1 MQHRFRPAARACV
14 GAVVLAFLCA
24 CAGGG
29 GGSTPST
36 PATAAPVTSTPAPGS
51 LNVPGQQSS
60 GGGAGG
66 FKNDGQTLST
76 YAVSSNPSGQ
86 TFSLDGL
93 SSITP
98 KTVTPPVSTGNQ
110 SIAFASGFSVPIV
123 QLKDGAHTVFYN
135 AASDS
140 KGTIAVS
147 SLQAV
152 HRQTASV
159 SARRL
164 ARLPHRTFRRK
175 NASSAHDIDPTRL
188 AVRMSS
194 SALRASGRLPADV
207 ERAAGSFGQSALS
220 ATADQLRVVSVP
232 AGVDAAAFTR
242 KLQAQPEVAEVTP
255 IHIRHLLA
263 RAPTSVSDPLFSLPF
278 QWYTFASGT
287 NYAWSYN
294 PGTGAKIAVIDT
306 GIDKNNPDLSS
317 QLVYQE
323 TDLTPLDPTTC
334 IPVSGATTVVTPSIT
349 KDDNGHGTDVAGIA
363 LAAANNADLFAGAGW
378 GAKLMAFRI
387 FPDQTA
393 ACNEAANTS
402 GANSVDEAKAID
414 DAVAQGADV
423 INLSLGSGDSD
434 TVEFN
439 AIQSAIAAG
448 VTVVAAAGNGPP
460 DAGLENGMLDY
471 PGAYP
476 GVISVGASALKDQY
490 YSDQFPQA
498 DGTYASSTEIV
509 ASYSSYGPS
518 LSVVAPGGDAVN
530 EDPNACAAT
539 PGGSHCDLDFLH
551 WIENYTTSTPYGTT
565 FTCSFTDTSNPCA
578 NLFNG
583 TSMATPQ
590 VAATAAMLIAEAGGH
605 KSLTPAQIKYTIE
618 STADNIGDARQGHGR
633 LNAYRAL
640 ASLIRD
646 TAAYSGPIKQVAGTT
661 QLVAFAYNTSRTNKP
676 TILDA
681 TFPAGVP
688 VATDGSFRIADVPVA
703 VGGFRVAVWYDAN
716 GDGVIDA
723 GDQIGVSAA
732 TCSSSSVCPIGSI
745 ALHAVAAGYF
755 LP

>member
-1 MQHRFRPAARACV
+1 MQHRFPPAARACA
-14 GAVVLAFLCA
+14 GAVVLAFLSA
-24 CAGGG
+24 CGGG
-29 GGSTPST
+29 GGSGSTPST
-36 PATAAPVTSTPAPGS
+36 PATAAPVTSTPAPGT
-51 LNVPGQQSS
+51 LNVPGEQSG

-76 YAVSSNPSGQ
+76 YAVTSNPSGQ
-86 TFSLDGL
+86 AFSLDGTPYT
-93 SSITP
+93 TP
-98 KTVTPPVSTGNQ
+98 KTLTPAVSTSNQ
-110 SIAFASGFSVPIV
+110 SIAFTSGYSVPIV

-140 KGTIAVS
+140 KGSIAVS

-152 HRQTASV
+152 RRQTAGV
-159 SARRL
+159 STRRP
-164 ARLPHRTFRRK
+164 AHLPHRTFRLK
-175 NASSAHDIDPTRL
+175 NAANRQDVDPTRL

-194 SALRASGRLPADV
+194 TALRTSGRSPADV
-207 ERAAGSFGQSALS
+207 ERAAGSAGQSTLS
-220 ATADQLRVVSVP
+220 ASADQLRVVSVP
-232 AGVDAAAFTR
+232 AGVDVAAFTR

-263 RAPTSVSDPLFSLPF
+263 KAPTTVSDPLSILPF
-278 QWYTFASGT
+278 QWYTYASGT
-287 NYAWSYN
+287 NFAWSYN

-306 GIDKNNPDLSS
+306 GIDKNNPDLTS

-323 TDLTPLDPTTC
+323 TALTPID
-334 IPVSGATTVVTPSIT
+334 PVSCNPTAGATTVVTPTID
-349 KDDNGHGTDVAGIA
+349 KDDDGHGSDVAGIA
-363 LAAANNADLFAGAGW
+363 IAAANNADLFAGAGW
-378 GAKLMAFRI
+378 GAKLMAFKI

-393 ACNEAANTS
+393 ACNEANLKA
-402 GANSVDEAKAID
+402 GANSVDEAKAIN

-423 INLSLGSGDSD
+423 INLSLGAGESD

-439 AIQSAIAAG
+439 AVESAIAAG
-448 VTVVAAAGNGPP
+448 VTVVAAAGNS
-460 DAGLENGMLDY
+460 DTGLENGLLDY

-490 YSDQFPQA
+490 YADQFPQA
-498 DGTYASSTEIV
+498 DGTYATSTEIV

-530 EDPNACAAT
+530 YDPTACAA
-539 PGGSHCDLDFLH
+539 SADNSQCDIDTLH
-551 WIENYTTSTPYGTT
+551 WIENYTTSTPFGTA
-565 FTCSFTDTSNPCA
+565 FTCSFTDSTNPCA
-578 NLFNG
+578 GLFNG

-605 KSLTPAQIKYTIE
+605 NHLTPAQIKYTIE
-618 STADNIGDARQGHGR
+618 STADNINDARQGHGR

-640 ASLIRD
+640 ASLVRD

-661 QLVAFAYNTSRTNKP
+661 QLVAFAYNASRTNKP

-688 VATDGSFRIADVPVA
+688 VAADGSFRIADVPPA
-703 VGGFRVAVWYDAN
+703 TGAFHVAVWYDGN

-732 TCSSSSVCPIGSI
+732 ACSSTAVCAIGSI
-745 ALHAVAAGYF
+745 TLHAAAAGYF